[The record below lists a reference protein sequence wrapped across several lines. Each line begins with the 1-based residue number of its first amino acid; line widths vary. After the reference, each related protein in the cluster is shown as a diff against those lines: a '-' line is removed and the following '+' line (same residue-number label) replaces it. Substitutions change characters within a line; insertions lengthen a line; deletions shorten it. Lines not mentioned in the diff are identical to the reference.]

1 MVVEI
6 TVCRIRESCEP
17 KAQKVCEEVHTFV
30 VSQPGCVRCFEKKS
44 LQDPQL
50 WMLYS
55 EFRTEEA
62 YQAYLAAAAERDRQA
77 GKTPL
82 EGLAEEVFRGA
93 FA

>member
-6 TVCRIRESCEP
+6 TVCRIKKGCEE
-17 KAQKVCEEVHTFV
+17 KAQGICEQVHSFM
-30 VSQPGCVRCFEKKS
+30 VSQTGCVRCFEKKS
-44 LQDPQL
+44 FQDPQL
-50 WMLYS
+50 WVLFS

-62 YQAYLAAAAERDRQA
+62 YQAYLAAAAERDLKA

-82 EGLAEEVFRGA
+82 EGLAEEVLREA

>member
-6 TVCRIRESCEP
+6 TVCRIKKDCEE
-17 KAQKVCEEVHTFV
+17 KAQRICEQVHAFV
-30 VSQPGCVRCFEKKS
+30 VSQTGCVRCFEKKS
-44 LQDPQL
+44 FRDPHL
-50 WMLYS
+50 WVLFS

-62 YQAYLAAAAERDRQA
+62 YQDYLAAAAERDRKA

-93 FA
+93 FV

>member
-1 MVVEI
+1 MVVEV
-6 TVCRIRESCEP
+6 TVCRIKKSCEE
-17 KAQKVCEEVHTFV
+17 KAQRVCDEVHAFV

-62 YQAYLAAAAERDRQA
+62 YKAYLSAASERDRQA
-77 GKTPL
+77 GKPPL
-82 EGLAEEVFRGA
+82 EGLAEEVFREA

>member
-6 TVCRIRESCEP
+6 TVCRIKKDCEE
-17 KAQKVCEEVHTFV
+17 KAQRICEQVHAFV
-30 VSQPGCVRCFEKKS
+30 VSQTGCVRK
-44 LQDPQL
+44 
-50 WMLYS
+50 
-55 EFRTEEA
+55 
-62 YQAYLAAAAERDRQA
+62 A